1 MTATQFASSRYQRS
15 YDIRSALYALPIV
28 AVAAFAT
35 PAFAQPYEPGYNNY
49 ETAAPFVAGAAV
61 GTAVALG
68 AYNGWYASWGAAGA
82 MLPSTALGAAAV
94 GGVAAIGTVALVDA
108 AIQPCRGFH
117 ALFDLNHG
125 RCVNG
130 QYVGDGPRPV
140 AYRQHGR
147 RVLR

>member
-1 MTATQFASSRYQRS
+1 M
-15 YDIRSALYALPIV
+15 RSALYALPIA

-35 PAFAQPYEPGYNNY
+35 PALAQSYEPGYNPND

-61 GTAVALG
+61 GTAAALG
-68 AYNGWYASWGAAGA
+68 AYHGWYTSWGAAGA
-82 MLPSTALGAAAV
+82 MLPSTAVGAVAV

-130 QYVGDGPRPV
+130 QYVGDGPRAV
-140 AYRQHGR
+140 VYRQHGR
-147 RVLR
+147 RVVR

>member
-1 MTATQFASSRYQRS
+1 M
-15 YDIRSALYALPIV
+15 RSALYALPIA

-35 PAFAQPYEPGYNNY
+35 PALAQSYEPGYNNNY
-49 ETAAPFVAGAAV
+49 ETVAPFVAGAAV

-68 AYNGWYASWGAAGA
+68 AYNGWYTSWGAAGA
-82 MLPSTALGAAAV
+82 MLPSTAVGAAAV

-125 RCVNG
+125 RCVDG

-147 RVLR
+147 RVIR

>member
-1 MTATQFASSRYQRS
+1 M
-15 YDIRSALYALPIV
+15 RSALYAIPLA

-35 PAFAQPYEPGYNNY
+35 PAFAQSYEPGYYNNGY
-49 ETAAPFVAGAAV
+49 VAAAPWVVGAGV
-61 GTAVALG
+61 GTAAALG
-68 AYNGWYASWGAAGA
+68 AYNGWFTGAAGA
-82 MLPSTALGAAAV
+82 AIPSTAVGAAAF

-108 AIQPCRGFH
+108 VIQPCRGFH

-140 AYRQHGR
+140 VYRQNGR
-147 RVLR
+147 RVIR